1 MKQSRLDQLADGIF
15 AIVMTLLVF
24 EIRVPD
30 FMSIVSEQT
39 FVNSIIALYPLF
51 LSYLLSF
58 SLLFTY
64 WRSHHII
71 ASVLAKN
78 IDIPFSNINGAFLFL
93 VALVPF
99 SSDFLGKYLY
109 SKTAVIFFALNIIF
123 IGLFLYTMRQY
134 AIKSKTIE
142 NAPFTKR
149 ENEHAN
155 MHILFPIFSAILSI
169 LVSFYSTNTAILI
182 FTISIIFNLSKNGT
196 RYMFYFIDKFRKVE
210 EEVQKEIKKEEKKD
224 EKEKENII

>member
-15 AIVMTLLVF
+15 AIVMTILVF
-24 EIRVPD
+24 EIRAPEYLGL
-30 FMSIVSEQT
+30 VSEQT
-39 FVNSIIALYPLF
+39 LINSLINIFPLL

-78 IDIPFSNINGAFLFL
+78 IDVQFSNLSGIFLFL

-99 SSDFLGKYLY
+99 SSHFLGKYIY
-109 SKTAVIFFALNIIF
+109 SKTAVIFFALNIIL
-123 IGLFLYTMRQY
+123 IGISLFFMRRY
-134 AIKSKTIE
+134 AIKSNTIE
-142 NAPFTKR
+142 NMPFTKT

-155 MHILFPIFSAILSI
+155 MHILFPIISSVVAIA
-169 LVSFYSTNTAILI
+169 VSFYSTKIAILL
-182 FTISIIFNLSKNGT
+182 FTLAILFNLSKNGT
-196 RYMFYFIDKFRKVE
+196 RYMFFFIDIFRK
-210 EEVQKEIKKEEKKD
+210 KKTETVF
-224 EKEKENII
+224 